1 MVNFWQGGLV
11 ACLIGLLQLLDEFHY
26 KNLWDDLR
34 ERKPLKD
41 FLLRAFLV
49 LRMLVKQDVFPPD
62 WMVMK
67 MAANN
72 VILGALQELS
82 FPLVLRFLDSR
93 CHFDNQVRIF
103 FFFWSNS
110 LQYDICV
117 SSKILY
123 LLRRFCVLFKF
134 INRQLKMVTYI

>member
-1 MVNFWQGGLV
+1 M

-72 VILGALQELS
+72 VILGALHELA
-82 FPLVLRFLDSR
+82 FPLVSRFLDSR
-93 CHFDNQVRIF
+93 CHFDNQVRISF
-103 FFFWSNS
+103 F
-110 LQYDICV
+110 L
-117 SSKILY
+117 
-123 LLRRFCVLFKF
+123 
-134 INRQLKMVTYI
+134 

>member
-1 MVNFWQGGLV
+1 MLYLHKDFTVFICANVADDTFKHSMVNCWQGGLV

-82 FPLVLRFLDSR
+82 FPLVSRFLDSR
-93 CHFDNQVRIF
+93 CHFDNQVRIY

-110 LQYDICV
+110 LHQA
-117 SSKILY
+117 
-123 LLRRFCVLFKF
+123 
-134 INRQLKMVTYI
+134 Q

>member
-1 MVNFWQGGLV
+1 M

-103 FFFWSNS
+103 FSFDQTLFSNN
-110 LQYDICV
+110 DICV

-123 LLRRFCVLFKF
+123 SLRRFCVLFKF
-134 INRQLKMVTYI
+134 INRRLKMVTYI